1 MSSNGLFMTVYHYA
15 YKCDDDSQGRGLYYK
30 TFLRSELILYR
41 NKLECL
47 SLSVTF
53 TLV

>member
-30 TFLRSELILYR
+30 TFFAVVI
-41 NKLECL
+41 NF
-47 SLSVTF
+47 VPQ
-53 TLV
+53 